1 MIKDYRT
8 MKLNPIS
15 HLYLDIK
22 LKVLIWSYVKLFS
35 RRTKKEWS
43 NSINLGLM
51 YLYNLKTNHY
61 DKLI

>member
-1 MIKDYRT
+1 